1 MMQIIVA
8 LLLMQNVNSFT
19 AQPQTLDSFQAI
31 QSLGLGSKGI
41 NILHQ

>member
-19 AQPQTLDSFQAI
+19 AQPQTLASFETMQKTMMF
-31 QSLGLGSKGI
+31 LKTL
-41 NILHQ
+41 

>member
-19 AQPQTLDSFQAI
+19 VQPQTLDGLETI
-31 QSLGLGSKGI
+31 QKTIKVVRMIHGI
-41 NILHQ
+41 K